1 MTAKHLHIFRHLF
14 SPVIQNIC
22 VKEKKKDNSILAVM
36 SQGQMGFFVSPGLSK
51 FCSSVTSDARLKA
64 SSCFSLLLLFHHPQP
79 QREWISHKMR
89 KDMGH
94 VDWKKLK
101 GVQLKWEL
109 GFLLKKEERNWC
121 GAPWWQFYKVLF
133 WLRQC
138 FDDRRKTWSAKASH
152 LLSAP
157 VTSLSAGVLHG
168 TAKDH
173 PSKLR
178 TWAVAAAFGRREEGR
193 KYLFAQLDFIK
204 FHPFQW
210 KKCFEAHTR
219 LSDLWH
225 VLPDVMLALVRSH
238 LPKHSTEVEG
248 ASDFEKWKREGA
260 CPCRHPSS

>member
-1 MTAKHLHIFRHLF
+1 
-14 SPVIQNIC
+14 
-22 VKEKKKDNSILAVM
+22 M
-36 SQGQMGFFVSPGLSK
+36 SQRQMGFFVSPGLSK

-64 SSCFSLLLLFHHPQP
+64 SSCFSPLLLFHHPQP

-89 KDMGH
+89 KDTGH

-133 WLRQC
+133 WLRRC

-168 TAKDH
+168 TAKD
-173 PSKLR
+173 PSLE
-178 TWAVAAAFGRREEGR
+178 TPNAGRRCCFWQTWRR
-193 KYLFAQLDFIK
+193 KKILVCSAR
-204 FHPFQW
+204 FHQIPSFPMEKVFW
-210 KKCFEAHTR
+210 SAHPPQRSMACSTR
-219 LSDLWH
+219 CH
-225 VLPDVMLALVRSH
+225 V
-238 LPKHSTEVEG
+238 
-248 ASDFEKWKREGA
+248 
-260 CPCRHPSS
+260 SSGT